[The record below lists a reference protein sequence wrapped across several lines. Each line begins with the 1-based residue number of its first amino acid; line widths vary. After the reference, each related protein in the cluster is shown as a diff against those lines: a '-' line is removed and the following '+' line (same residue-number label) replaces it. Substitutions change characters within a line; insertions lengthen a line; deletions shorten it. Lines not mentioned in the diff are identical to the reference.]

1 MDKPELIPPPKH
13 TLHVNGSTQITGEL
27 NIGRDDKTPGN
38 PGKKGQILISR
49 EEGSSPYWSDYSIPQ
64 INSETAGTVIV
75 VNGDLKIAQEIR
87 VQLEKDFYYTDVT
100 TASAIPY
107 LSNVIID
114 NENSFTS
121 GPSGNSF
128 TVNKDGIYM
137 VILNYLIQ
145 DAKTNSN
152 PVVGIWDDTENK
164 WIARINDAFNAPN
177 TNVSQSNQTYTLIKA
192 NPLYKDHVYS
202 LRVGN
207 TSPFILKSTSSGKT
221 GSGQVSM
228 ISIKRLK

>member
-1 MDKPELIPPPKH
+1 
-13 TLHVNGSTQITGEL
+13 
-27 NIGRDDKTPGN
+27 
-38 PGKKGQILISR
+38 
-49 EEGSSPYWSDYSIPQ
+49 
-64 INSETAGTVIV
+64 
-75 VNGDLKIAQEIR
+75 
-87 VQLEKDFYYTDVT
+87 
-100 TASAIPY
+100 
-107 LSNVIID
+107 
-114 NENSFTS
+114 
-121 GPSGNSF
+121 
-128 TVNKDGIYM
+128 M
-137 VILNYLIQ
+137 VILNYMIQ

-177 TNVSQSNQTYTLIKA
+177 TNVSQSNQTYTLITA

>member
-1 MDKPELIPPPKH
+1 M
-13 TLHVNGSTQITGEL
+13 NGEI
-27 NIGRDDKTPGN
+27 
-38 PGKKGQILISR
+38 
-49 EEGSSPYWSDYSIPQ
+49 
-64 INSETAGTVIV
+64 
-75 VNGDLKIAQEIR
+75 KIAQEIR

-107 LSNVIID
+107 LSIVIID
-114 NENSFTS
+114 NENSFTL

-164 WIARINDAFNAPN
+164 WIARVNDAFNAPN
-177 TNVSQSNQTYTLIKA
+177 TNVSQSNQTYTLITA